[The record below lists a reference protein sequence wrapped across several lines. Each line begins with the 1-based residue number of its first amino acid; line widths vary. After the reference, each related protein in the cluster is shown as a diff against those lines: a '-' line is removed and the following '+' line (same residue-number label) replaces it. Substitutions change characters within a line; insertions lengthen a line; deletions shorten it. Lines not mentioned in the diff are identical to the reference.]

1 MYFSDHQPPLLWYV
15 FESLYGVQRMHTHKT
30 CEGCG
35 CALMSLVDADYG
47 GVEADGILDPE
58 SKMRPDLGEELTMIF
73 W

>member
-1 MYFSDHQPPLLWYV
+1 
-15 FESLYGVQRMHTHKT
+15 MHTHKT

-47 GVEADGILDPE
+47 GVEAGGILDPE